1 MTRKIAASSALFVFA
16 VSLLLGLRAENTFN
30 TTLSRALLAM
40 AVTFAV
46 GLVIGAMAQRMMQEH
61 QDELERNLSASAEKT
76 EDSEAKPDGKDR

>member
-1 MTRKIAASSALFVFA
+1 MTRRIASSSALFVFA
-16 VSLLLGLRAENTFN
+16 VSLLLGLRAQNTFN

-46 GLVIGAMAQRMMQEH
+46 GLVIGAMAERMMQEH
-61 QDELERNLSASAEKT
+61 LEKNLSASAEKT

>member
-1 MTRKIAASSALFVFA
+1 MTRRIAASSALFVFA
-16 VSLLLGLRAENTFN
+16 VSLLLGLRAQNTFS

-40 AVTFAV
+40 AVTFGV

-61 QDELERNLSASAEKT
+61 LEHLEKNLSASTEKT